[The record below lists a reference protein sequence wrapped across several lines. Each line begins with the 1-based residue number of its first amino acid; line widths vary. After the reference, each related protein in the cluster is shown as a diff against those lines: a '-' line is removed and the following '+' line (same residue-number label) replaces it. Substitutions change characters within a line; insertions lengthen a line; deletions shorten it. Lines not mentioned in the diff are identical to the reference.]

1 MTGETIKAL
10 LMIAMFG
17 LFEALLN
24 VPRIQRLRELL
35 HRILSEFRHS
45 LALAPRALQPV
56 KAKVKA
62 KHRSI

>member
-24 VPRIQRLRELL
+24 VPRIQRLRQSL
-35 HRILSEFRHS
+35 HRTLSEFWRS

-56 KAKVKA
+56 KAKARA
-62 KHRSI
+62 KQRNI